1 VRSVLLPG
9 SQDGLADGDKGFLCL
24 IKTLTPNQTIHAKT
38 GTDLFKIE
46 SNSDP
51 PHELMI
57 QALHWTS
64 KPLFF
69 LELTQAFHLRQVWCL
84 FAFRVS
90 EFTRQKQ

>member
-69 LELTQAFHLRQVWCL
+69 FGAYPGLPPPTSLVPICL
-84 FAFRVS
+84 PG
-90 EFTRQKQ
+90 Q